1 MPGDNITPQEFGR
14 MFMRYRDK
22 FIAIARSYVRDENVA
37 EDIVSESFTNFW
49 DNRDKIAIENVP
61 QAYILQSVKNRCL
74 NYLRDKANRLRIRQ
88 QIQNDVYASI
98 MAEIGVL
105 GKDEIG
111 LVFRSDIEKI
121 FRRLLDRVPES
132 TRDIFMASRFDN
144 LTYEEIAVKYGISQ
158 RKVKRD
164 IQHMLEL
171 MRDSLKDYLPAYL
184 IPIIMESYFRFPIT

>member
-1 MPGDNITPQEFGR
+1 MPENSITPQEFGQL
-14 MFMRYRDK
+14 FIRYREK
-22 FIAIARSYVRDENVA
+22 FTAIARSYVRDENVA

-49 DNRDKIAIENVP
+49 DNRDKISIENVP

-74 NYLRDKANRLRIRQ
+74 NHLRDKANRLRIRQ
-88 QIQNDVYASI
+88 QIQNDTYASI

-111 LVFRSDIEKI
+111 LVFRSDIEMI
-121 FRRLLDRVPES
+121 FRRLLDNVPER
-132 TRDIFMASRFDN
+132 TRDIFMASRFEN
-144 LTYEEIAVKYGISQ
+144 MTYGEIAEKYGVSQ

-171 MRDSLKDYLPAYL
+171 MRESLRDYLPAYL
-184 IPIIMESYFRFPIT
+184 IPVIMESYFRFPIT